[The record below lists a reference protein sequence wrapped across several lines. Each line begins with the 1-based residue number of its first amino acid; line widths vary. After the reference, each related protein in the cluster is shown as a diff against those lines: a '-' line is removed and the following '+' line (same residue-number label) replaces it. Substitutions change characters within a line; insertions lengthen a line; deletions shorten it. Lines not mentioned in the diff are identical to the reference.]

1 MVSLKTS
8 IGYLWFNFFQ
18 YPILIFR
25 ITSHHSPI
33 SSLFSKQKEFLG
45 HSLNSRYSIMS
56 LVLLVSSIWKNI
68 TTTDGGNIFITYYLY
83 LYLLPISP
91 VRNSIGIQLGYWLEL
106 KS

>member
-1 MVSLKTS
+1 
-8 IGYLWFNFFQ
+8 
-18 YPILIFR
+18 
-25 ITSHHSPI
+25 
-33 SSLFSKQKEFLG
+33 
-45 HSLNSRYSIMS
+45 MS